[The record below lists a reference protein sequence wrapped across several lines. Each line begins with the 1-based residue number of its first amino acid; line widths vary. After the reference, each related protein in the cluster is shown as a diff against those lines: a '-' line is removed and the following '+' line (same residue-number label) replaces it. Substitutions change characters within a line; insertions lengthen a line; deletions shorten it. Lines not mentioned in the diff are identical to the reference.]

1 MNYVIFF
8 NVDNTCVEE
17 QGGEEKVCDVFSRIS
32 CGRGNAY
39 SKASFQLVLCPEKK
53 TLNLLN
59 M

>member
-1 MNYVIFF
+1 MFF